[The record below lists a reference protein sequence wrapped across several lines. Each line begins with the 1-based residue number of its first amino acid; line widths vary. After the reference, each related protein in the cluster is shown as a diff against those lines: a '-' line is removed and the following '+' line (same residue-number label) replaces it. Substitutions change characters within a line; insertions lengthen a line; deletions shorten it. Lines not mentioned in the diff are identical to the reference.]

1 MTEAGPV
8 RRAWTNMNATEIR
21 EFAEVANESE
31 RLAAA
36 AGEFF
41 ARQDRRSHPE
51 GWTDRAGR
59 WYPSDVENAPLCATV
74 RKPSAAYPWS
84 IMQHCRNTVHLA
96 ELFDVDADKLKKLV
110 TKIRREQRQA
120 A

>member
-1 MTEAGPV
+1 
-8 RRAWTNMNATEIR
+8 MNATEIR

-36 AGEFF
+36 AEEFF

-59 WYPSDVENAPLCATV
+59 WYPSDAENAPLCASV
-74 RKPSAAYPWS
+74 RKPSFAYPWS
-84 IMQHCRNTVHLA
+84 IMLHCRTTTHLA
-96 ELFDVDADKLKKLV
+96 ELFDVDSDALKKLV